1 MLDRNEGVRKVME
14 SVGKTRAGG
23 QQIANTNRGSL
34 VRADVL
40 WNLPL
45 GS

>member
-14 SVGKTRAGG
+14 SVRKTRAGG
-23 QQIANTNRGSL
+23 QQVANTNRGSF